1 MLIRNRAASRLSG
14 RLERAGRS
22 MLVISICAGFICSC
36 RSIRMYQAAWRLALT
51 TDAAP
56 TLRLR
61 TTAGIL
67 RWGILTTACT
77 FRFCSGRCVGLRTIR
92 RRSAATCGFRW
103 GGAFLDESGEYGVE
117 TDQPWLPFSGMLQYY
132 SPLPLNITS
141 GVTTVQGTAGRP
153 VVNGVFIGRNVGIGN
168 DFFIP

>member
-1 MLIRNRAASRLSG
+1 
-14 RLERAGRS
+14 

-67 RWGILTTACT
+67 RWGDSHDGLYVSFLQRPVRWTTDDQT
-77 FRFCSGRCVGLRTIR
+77 TISGNVWFSMGRC
-92 RRSAATCGFRW
+92 
-103 GGAFLDESGEYGVE
+103 
-117 TDQPWLPFSGMLQYY
+117 
-132 SPLPLNITS
+132 
-141 GVTTVQGTAGRP
+141 
-153 VVNGVFIGRNVGIGN
+153 
-168 DFFIP
+168 IPG